1 MKNDEPLWWK
11 AESNELTASGVCG
24 TWNAHSSGN
33 HSVCWLIHLP
43 DGHITFNQ
51 SDGDRTR
58 EKSKKEGEDAS
69 ESKSKS
75 MSKKNQST
83 WGYNDASL
91 SGGAK
96 HACTRTHTCAC
107 THMVH
112 THVHTRTLIHS
123 YMYEF
128 SQFPS
133 FPWKLS
139 PLRNGGADGQTDRHS
154 LKMKARQKKKRT
166 WDMN

>member
-1 MKNDEPLWWK
+1 MKNDQPLWWK

-75 MSKKNQST
+75 MSKKKPKYLGVQRCVLVWRRKT
-83 WGYNDASL
+83 RMHTHTHMCMHAH
-91 SGGAK
+91 GA
-96 HACTRTHTCAC
+96 HTCA
-107 THMVH
+107 HSH
-112 THVHTRTLIHS
+112 SYSLIHVRV
-123 YMYEF
+123 
-128 SQFPS
+128 FPIS
-133 FPWKLS
+133 FISMKAFPTAEWWG
-139 PLRNGGADGQTDRHS
+139 RWTDGQT
-154 LKMKARQKKKRT
+154 
-166 WDMN
+166 